1 MTDCRKI
8 FFDTAPLIYLLDK
21 DATWGQVMRETV
33 THFIEKDIMMVSS
46 VVTCMEYLVH
56 PYRDGNQEKI
66 DAFWELL
73 DACSLNICPITR
85 ETAALAA
92 KLRSQY
98 GSLKG
103 MDALQLSI
111 SCIENCDVFLTND
124 KRLCQ
129 CKEAHCILID
139 DFVK

>member
-1 MTDCRKI
+1 MTMTDCRKI

-33 THFIEKDIMMVSS
+33 THFIENDITMVSS

-56 PYRDGNQEKI
+56 PYRDGNQE
-66 DAFWELL
+66 
-73 DACSLNICPITR
+73 N
-85 ETAALAA
+85 
-92 KLRSQY
+92 
-98 GSLKG
+98 
-103 MDALQLSI
+103 LQLSI